1 MRNSAI
7 SRFII
12 TLLFIGFSTFSTADE
27 KYSKIYIFGDSLSDA
42 GNFASLIGSFPPL
55 YYNNR
60 VSNGPLAI
68 DVMAGKLGLSVNASM
83 HLLGLN
89 QGNNYAV
96 AGAKASKNDP
106 IDLNTQIVSFQ
117 ANHGNIAP
125 ADALYV
131 IFIGGND
138 IRSALMLTS
147 TENAK
152 ATINSAV
159 SKIHDIISV
168 LNQIG
173 ARTFLIINSLD
184 VAQIPETRLIAS
196 ATNNPD
202 LIQQAHSLSSFYKKR
217 LHKMIEKA
225 EEEFD
230 INVTEFNLFKY
241 FNKIIKKSEK
251 FGFTNTTDACFS
263 SVTFTFHPDCNYGAN
278 FDKFFFF
285 DEIHPSARVH
295 DILGKAF
302 FDAINDDDEHELEDS
317 D

>member
-1 MRNSAI
+1 MRISAI

-12 TLLFIGFSTFSTADE
+12 TLLFIGFSAFSSANE
-27 KYSKIYIFGDSLSDA
+27 EYSEVYIFGDSLSDA
-42 GNFASLIGSFPPL
+42 GNIASLIGDFPPP

-68 DVMAGKLGLSVNASM
+68 DVMAGKLGLSVNASL

-96 AGAKASKNDP
+96 AGAKASENEP

-152 ATINSAV
+152 ATIQSAV
-159 SKIHDIISV
+159 SRIYDVISV

-173 ARTFLIINSLD
+173 ARTFLIINAPD
-184 VAQIPETRLIAS
+184 VAQLPETRLIAS
-196 ATNNPD
+196 ETNNPD
-202 LIQQAHSLSSFYKKR
+202 LIQRAHSLSSLYEKR

-225 EEEFD
+225 EEEFE

-241 FNKIIKKSEK
+241 FNKVIKKAEK

-263 SVTFTFHPDCNYGAN
+263 SITFTFHPDCNYGAN

-302 FDAINDDDEHELEDS
+302 FDAINEDDEHELEDC